1 MSAILSNNAN
11 INEYKF
17 SKFNTIMLQEYV
29 KRNENKFRERALF
42 TVQAVI
48 AIVSWDG
55 IVPESPKLRTS

>member
-1 MSAILSNNAN
+1 
-11 INEYKF
+11 
-17 SKFNTIMLQEYV
+17 MLQEYV